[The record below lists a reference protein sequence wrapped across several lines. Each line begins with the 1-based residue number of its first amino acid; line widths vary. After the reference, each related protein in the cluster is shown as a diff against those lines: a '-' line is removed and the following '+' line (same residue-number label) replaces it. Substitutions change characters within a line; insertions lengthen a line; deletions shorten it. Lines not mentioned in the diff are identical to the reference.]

1 MYSIFKDMANM
12 FDYLAWRGD
21 LCFEQSPFNP
31 VDNIILSQFSYL
43 ALDGIAGGPDEKQK
57 KGITIGEAAA
67 VFAEKVQNDPD
78 FSRSIILK
86 DASLF
91 MAAVGAARR
100 FSSCRLQGFFSHVDP
115 SEEKQFA
122 AVSIILQRKLAFISF
137 RGTDNSF
144 VGWKE
149 DFNMSF
155 SDEVPAQRDAVVYLE
170 KMAKRLRGKLIL
182 GGHSKGGNL
191 AVYAASCCS
200 RKIRRRISAIYS
212 NDAPGFQ
219 RRLIESEGF
228 RQIRGRIQSFVP
240 QSSLVG
246 MLFEHGGEYTVI
258 QSSESGLLQHD
269 LYSWEVMGADM
280 VRLEQLT
287 QKGQFIDKTLHEWIS
302 NIEPDQRQRFI
313 KAMYTILCAT
323 QAKTIP
329 ELTADWFKSA
339 GLMLQSLKNID
350 DSTRSL
356 IVKTLAALFRA
367 VRNNIETLHPPNKNA
382 PPGGGA
388 S

>member
-1 MYSIFKDMANM
+1 M
-12 FDYLAWRGD
+12 FDYLSWRGD
-21 LCFEQSPFNP
+21 LSFDETPLNP

-43 ALDGIAGGPDEKQK
+43 ALDGIVAGPDVKQK

-67 VFAEKVQNDPD
+67 VFAEKVQTDPG
-78 FSRSIILK
+78 FSRSPILK
-86 DASLF
+86 DAPLF

-100 FSSCRLQGFFSHVDP
+100 FSSCQLKGFLSRFDP

-122 AVSIILQRKLAFISF
+122 AVSIILRRRLAFISF

-155 SDEVPAQRDAVVYLE
+155 RDEVPAQRDAVVYLE
-170 KMAKRLRGKLIL
+170 KMARRLRGTLIL

-191 AVYAASCCS
+191 AVYAASCCA
-200 RKIRRRISAIYS
+200 RGIRRRISVIYS

-219 RRLIESEGF
+219 RPLIESEGF
-228 RQIRGRIQSFVP
+228 RRIRGRIQAFVP

-246 MLFEHGGEYTVI
+246 MLFERGGDYTVV
-258 QSSESGLLQHD
+258 QSSQRGLLQHD
-269 LYSWEVMGADM
+269 LYSWEVMGTDM

-287 QKGQFIDKTLHEWIS
+287 QKGQFIHKTLHEWI
-302 NIEPDQRQRFI
+302 NGVDPGQRERFI
-313 KAMYTILCAT
+313 KAMYSIFCAT
-323 QAKTIP
+323 QVTTIP

-339 GLMLQSLKNID
+339 GMMLQSLKNVD
-350 DSTRSL
+350 ESTRSL

-367 VRNNIETLHPPNKNA
+367 VRNNIDTLHPPKNVPA
-382 PPGGGA
+382 DGEA
-388 S
+388 AQNDDKLHQ